1 MRRLRTLRRGLF
13 FTFFAILIV
22 ITIVFSYSC
31 FPNSISKSAS
41 NNPPPENPTKQQ
53 PAIITDNSSSQQ
65 PAQKANAIKPP
76 ILLARWD
83 KSTDVTH
90 GLEEGLN
97 QCDIYIMDEN
107 GSNSVNL
114 SNSRSMNAA
123 ASWSPNKSSIVF
135 QSNRNRAWKWEN
147 DIFIMDAD
155 GNNVHKMT
163 TSASIYN
170 SPSWSPDGQKIAYA
184 KTYVVFTAVV
194 YAYKFNIY
202 MMNSDGSSEKQIISS
217 APHETAVQP
226 QWFPDSKRIAYMYSE
241 NGFYKVGA
249 IDVNTGKLWTYDI
262 RMTWPMQEGTEPSF
276 SLSPDGDKIAY
287 SNDTYKNYYNLG
299 REIFVLDLNSG
310 ITTQLTKNEYMD
322 DSPCWSPDGSQ
333 LLFARYNWND
343 YELGSSFIPRS
354 TCDECGL
361 YKMNLDGSNQ
371 VKIPNTDTFCEPFE
385 WR

>member
-1 MRRLRTLRRGLF
+1 MRRGLF
-13 FTFFAILIV
+13 FTFFALL
-22 ITIVFSYSC
+22 ITITIISSYSC
-31 FPNSISKSAS
+31 FPNSASKPVS
-41 NNPPPENPTKQQ
+41 NNPPPENSTNQQQ
-53 PAIITDNSSSQQ
+53 PPTMSNNISSQQ
-65 PAQKANAIKPP
+65 TTQKTNEVKPQ

-97 QCDIYIMDEN
+97 QCDIYVMNED

-114 SNSRSMNAA
+114 SNSRSMNAEA
-123 ASWSPNKSSIVF
+123 DWSPDKNRIVF

-155 GNNVHKMT
+155 GNNVKKMT

-170 SPSWSPDGQKIAYA
+170 YPSWSPNGEKITYS
-184 KTYVVFTAVV
+184 KTYVAYSTIVF
-194 YAYKFNIY
+194 AYKFNIY
-202 MMNSDGSSEKQIISS
+202 VMNADGSSEKEIVSCAQG
-217 APHETAVQP
+217 ETALQP

-241 NGFYKVGA
+241 NGFYKVGT

-262 RMTWPMQEGTEPSF
+262 RMNWPMQEGTEPSF
-276 SLSPDGDKIAY
+276 SLSPDGNKIAY
-287 SNDTYKNYYNLG
+287 SNDTYKDYYNLG
-299 REIFVLDLNSG
+299 REIYVLDLNSG

-333 LLFARYNWND
+333 ILFARYNWKD
-343 YELGSSFIPRS
+343 VELEGPSFVP
-354 TCDECGL
+354 TYKCDECGL

-371 VKIPNTDTFCEPFE
+371 VKVPNTDESCEPLG